1 MIEEV
6 RMVDISSKKEIYR
19 EAEAT
24 GRIRLKKETIE
35 RIKSRK
41 VEKGNIK
48 SSVQIASILA
58 VKKTPEL
65 IPLCHPIP
73 VTNVHTEVEVEDKE
87 VIVKVR
93 VKGVAKT
100 GVEMEALV
108 GVSIGL
114 LTVWD
119 MVKKYE
125 KDEKGQY
132 PETRITNLRVLSK
145 IKREQEKDE

>member
-1 MIEEV
+1 
-6 RMVDISSKKEIYR
+6 MVDISSKKEIYR